1 MLCDKS
7 RSARFVLTFLMAI
20 GLSLFLGQSL
30 WAKDISGM
38 LHVPDSGKTQ
48 IITLNDGSTLTGKIT
63 KVNVDSIAFT
73 TQMGE
78 MTISIDK
85 IVEIKEVAS
94 SSFKGGKFWFP
105 NPNQTRLYLSPT
117 GRMLKK
123 GQGYFS
129 DLLLFFP
136 SVSFGVTDNITLG
149 GGVSLFPGVDID
161 KQLYYLN
168 PKIGFNAGKNVA
180 LAGSVLIMRIP
191 GFDDDGFD
199 TPKSMGI
206 VFGTCTI
213 GGEDNS
219 FTFGVGH
226 GYVGDEFAESPAVL
240 FGGEYRIA
248 RRLSLVSENWKFPDV
263 DNPLISYGLRF
274 FGESI
279 SVDLALFNVL
289 SEDFF
294 FPGIPMVGFIWNF

>member
-1 MLCDKS
+1 MLCDKN

-20 GLSLFLGQSL
+20 GLILCLGQSL

-48 IITLNDGSTLTGKIT
+48 ILTLNDGSTLTGKIT

-161 KQLYYLN
+161 KQLYYLI

-180 LAGSVLIMRIP
+180 IAGSVLIMRIP

-240 FGGEYRIA
+240 VGGEYRIA
-248 RRLSLVSENWKFPDV
+248 RRLSFVSENWKFPDV

>member
-1 MLCDKS
+1 MLCDKN
-7 RSARFVLTFLMAI
+7 RSARFILTFLMAI

-161 KQLYYLN
+161 KQLYYLI

-180 LAGSVLIMRIP
+180 IAGSVLIMRIP